1 MMATEEHPIITAT
14 QNNIIVLDAC
24 TEEYDKLARPLSNH
38 FNMRRVALSDSDRLF
53 HDAPPDALIIIV
65 GKPHYPDVLRWL
77 RHIRR
82 IEAWRYTPIIPYLNL
97 PEETVFLNA
106 GATECWIYPIPYEAM
121 IARLKKQLER
131 VDLINDYRKRLDE
144 YRQAYL
150 DQSHLIEIASH
161 DLQHPINDLLMI
173 EGLLQQ
179 YSQSDSQIQ
188 ALLEDMNSALGN
200 MQETLNDFLTAL
212 YLRGQVQFKP
222 LSLPVANILLDIGL
236 KYVLRASNKNI
247 RVSVGQT
254 PGYIY
259 AEPRRVGQ
267 IVENLVSNAVKYSPP
282 DKEVHIWSEI
292 NPDGT
297 YIRVRDWGPGIPEG
311 ERYLLFSEFGRL
323 STRPTGNESSIG
335 LGLWVVKRLA
345 QAMDGDVG
353 VSFPD
358 DGGSTFWV
366 RLPSHP
372 PA

>member
-14 QNNIIVLDAC
+14 QANIIVLDAC
-24 TEEYDKLARPLSNH
+24 TDEYDKLARPLSGH
-38 FNMRRVALSDSDRLF
+38 FKMRRIALADSEQLF
-53 HDAPPDALIIIV
+53 HYQPPDAVIIIV
-65 GKPHYPDVLRWL
+65 GKSHYPDALRWL
-77 RHIRR
+77 RYIRR
-82 IEAWRYTPIIPYLNL
+82 IEAWRYIPIIPYLNL
-97 PEETVFLNA
+97 PEEAVFLNA
-106 GATECWIYPIPYEAM
+106 GATECWVYPIPYEAM
-121 IARLKKQLER
+121 IARLKNQLER
-131 VDLINDYRKRLDE
+131 VRLLNEYRAREAE

-173 EGLLQQ
+173 EGLLQK
-179 YSQSDSQIQ
+179 YTQSDSQIKT
-188 ALLEDMNSALGN
+188 LLEDMNSALGN

-222 LSLPVANILLDIGL
+222 QLLPVADILLDIGL
-236 KYVLRASNKNI
+236 KYMLRASNKNI

-267 IVENLVSNAVKYSPP
+267 IVENLMSNAVKYSPP
-282 DKEVHIWSEI
+282 DKEVHIWSEM
-292 NPDGT
+292 NSDGT

-345 QAMDGDVG
+345 QAMGGDVG
-353 VSFPD
+353 ASFPD
-358 DGGSTFWV
+358 EGGSVFWV
-366 RLPSHP
+366 RLPSQP